1 MKKKKWVTYVLIGL
15 AVMAVGFC
23 LLLSQALPQTRSAT
37 DEEIKAY
44 TVYVTDWK
52 AVPEA
57 KPEMSVKEIILSMC
71 TPDEERSDEETTAY
85 TSSELTQYLYQY
97 ASGLEIGL
105 QGEDLYVGYVDAAG
119 CYALF
124 VYDDAGLYRFGVHDP
139 STNTMY
145 FESEG
150 DAQIV
155 TNVNKSVQAQ

>member
-1 MKKKKWVTYVLIGL
+1 MKKKKWVTYVLICL

-37 DEEIKAY
+37 DEEIKTY

-57 KPEMSVKEIILSMC
+57 KPDLSVKEIILSMC
-71 TPDEERSDEETTAY
+71 TPDEERSDDKTAAY
-85 TSSELTQYLYQY
+85 TSDKLTQYLHLY

-105 QGEDLYVGYVDAAG
+105 QGEDLYVGYVDTTG

-150 DAQIV
+150 DAQII
-155 TNVNKSVQAQ
+155 TNVKSSVKAQ